1 MVSQLAPPRVHAD
14 VRRLSLARWTAFCA
28 IAEAIGMTAAATAA
42 KVSQALVGEP
52 GNGHEAAVVPSLV
65 VCGGLVE
72 GVALGGLQ
80 AAGLGRLIPGLNRRR
95 WLLAT
100 TAVAGLGWAAASA
113 PAALSG
119 ADDGSVPP
127 LVLVLGGALA
137 MGAVMGAVLGA
148 VQAKGLSGHVRH
160 PWRWVGANAAAWA
173 PAMAVIFLGATAPGA
188 DWSGPTVAALGTVT
202 GLAAGTVL
210 GLVTG
215 WFLPTLNGPP
225 AHNSIVMF
233 LLGSR
238 AHGAVDRSLVALRVR
253 GKVSGRTFELPVQYV
268 ATVDGL
274 VVAPGRPES
283 KRWWRNLTE
292 PAAVDVLLH
301 GSWHQGLGLL
311 LRPGDPGY
319 DAASAVYRQRWSR
332 IALPE
337 DNPLVRVRLDVDR
350 SEQRLGHS
358 PDDVDLP
365 DRLAHVPVPAP
376 SRARDERDTRT
387 QFHRRAV
394 LAGDRRVTAEHMH
407 VLPKTVVLPSELARG
422 DLPDAALHDVVAIQL
437 QNGSPR
443 IPADDSHGF
452 IRLQRES
459 QCITVADQ
467 GGRERRGHGAS
478 RLPISQWCPNGSAT
492 RPIRQP

>member
-1 MVSQLAPPRVHAD
+1 L
-14 VRRLSLARWTAFCA
+14 CA

-52 GNGHEAAVVPSLV
+52 GNGHEAAVVLSLV
-65 VCGGLVE
+65 VGGGLVE

-80 AAGLGRLIPGLNRRR
+80 AIGLGRFIPGLSRRR
-95 WLLAT
+95 WILVT

-113 PAALSG
+113 PAAMSG

-127 LVLVLGGALA
+127 LLLVLGGALA

-160 PWRWVGANAAAWA
+160 PRRWVGATAVAWA
-173 PAMAVIFLGATAPGA
+173 PARAVIFLGATTPDA

-225 AHNSIVMF
+225 AHNSLVMS

-238 AHGAVDRSLVALRVR
+238 AHGAVDRSLMVLRVR
-253 GKVSGRTFELPVQYV
+253 GKMSGRTFELPVQY
-268 ATVDGL
+268 AASIDGL

-292 PAAVDVLLH
+292 PSPVDVLLH

-319 DAASAVYRQRWSR
+319 EAASAVYRQRWSR
-332 IALPE
+332 GALPE
-337 DNPLVRVRLDVDR
+337 DNPLVRVRLGVDQV
-350 SEQRLGHS
+350 SSAEGI
-358 PDDVDLP
+358 
-365 DRLAHVPVPAP
+365 
-376 SRARDERDTRT
+376 
-387 QFHRRAV
+387 RR
-394 LAGDRRVTAEHMH
+394 
-407 VLPKTVVLPSELARG
+407 
-422 DLPDAALHDVVAIQL
+422 
-437 QNGSPR
+437 
-443 IPADDSHGF
+443 
-452 IRLQRES
+452 
-459 QCITVADQ
+459 
-467 GGRERRGHGAS
+467 
-478 RLPISQWCPNGSAT
+478 
-492 RPIRQP
+492 